1 MKIKAKN
8 TVSNNSI
15 EALVDLCWMREIKK
29 EVEIDKK
36 RLDRQKTIKRF
47 LRNLF
52 KLILPRKVVRAI

>member
-15 EALVDLCWMREIKK
+15 EALVALCWMREIKK